1 MSSTLPGFSLL
12 ALLVMNF
19 DRYLA
24 TSYPFFHRTSIT
36 KRRLVTLLLILINLE
51 VTLALIS
58 VNDFIISNEVY
69 ALIFLLLFSSD
80 VDKLLYKL
88 FTIARKSRRN
98 GLSFGMKK
106 FSLKNVS
113 SCLLAVACFL
123 VLSIPLFVYIGLKR
137 NSKRKTFTLDH
148 LNLLLLWIR
157 TIGAVNGTFNCLI
170 FYWRNKI
177 LRIEGMNV
185 IKGLKLCARVR
196 SQSDH

>member
-1 MSSTLPGFSLL
+1 
-12 ALLVMNF
+12 MNF

-36 KRRLVTLLLILINLE
+36 KRRLVTLLLILIILE

-58 VNDFIISNEVY
+58 VNDFVISNEVY
-69 ALIFLLLFSSD
+69 ALIFFVIVFPPMLFIN
-80 VDKLLYKL
+80 YKL

-113 SCLLAVACFL
+113 NCLLAVACFL

-137 NSKRKTFTLDH
+137 NSIRKTFALDH

-157 TIGAVNGTFNCLI
+157 TIGAMNGTFNCLI

-177 LRIEGMNV
+177 LRTEGMNV
-185 IKGLKLCARVR
+185 IKGLKLCAKLYF
-196 SQSDH
+196 

>member
-1 MSSTLPGFSLL
+1 MLAFLTSHVLLPLITVLLLTGKFSVYPSWVNISLRLSSTFPGFSLL

-36 KRRLVTLLLILINLE
+36 KRRLVTLLLILIILE

-58 VNDFIISNEVY
+58 VNDFVISNEVY
-69 ALIFLLLFSSD
+69 ALIFFVIVFPPMLFIN
-80 VDKLLYKL
+80 YKL

-113 SCLLAVACFL
+113 NCLLAVACFL

-157 TIGAVNGTFNCLI
+157 TI
-170 FYWRNKI
+170 
-177 LRIEGMNV
+177 
-185 IKGLKLCARVR
+185 
-196 SQSDH
+196 

>member
-1 MSSTLPGFSLL
+1 
-12 ALLVMNF
+12 MNF

-36 KRRLVTLLLILINLE
+36 KRRLVTLLLILIILE

-58 VNDFIISNEVY
+58 VNDFVISNQVY
-69 ALIFLLLFSSD
+69 ALIFFVIVFPPMLFIN
-80 VDKLLYKL
+80 YKL

-113 SCLLAVACFL
+113 NCLLAVACFL

-137 NSKRKTFTLDH
+137 NSIRKTFALDH

-157 TIGAVNGTFNCLI
+157 TIGAMNGTFNCLI

-177 LRIEGMNV
+177 LRTEGMNV
-185 IKGLKLCARVR
+185 IKGLKLCAKLYFWTKLYVWI
-196 SQSDH
+196 DHRILTFL